1 MWVLPTGVSILLLS
15 VMPIIDHQIFG
26 YLHHVHDFSKKLF
39 DFKTT
44 WEQQVWLPLLK
55 TKFSVI
61 SPFIVHTK
69 LGCQIFVQ
77 IWNQIALVAKYL
89 VARYL
94 ITRYLNS
101 NQIYLVSSQIC
112 LVAKYLVVRYLIL
125 RYLNSNQI
133 NLVSSQIFL
142 GGQIFGRPI
151 FDFKPDLF
159 GFKSVLFGC
168 WIFNFKSDLFL
179 QTAAQGLV
187 SHGWSLILTAHSMM
201 KIMMTMVI

>member
-69 LGCQIFVQ
+69 AWLPDICPNMKSDCFGCQIFG
-77 IWNQIALVAKYL
+77 
-89 VARYL
+89 
-94 ITRYLNS
+94 
-101 NQIYLVSSQIC
+101 C
-112 LVAKYLVVRYLIL
+112 
-125 RYLNSNQI
+125 
-133 NLVSSQIFL
+133 QIFNYK
-142 GGQIFGRPI
+142 IFE
-151 FDFKPDLF
+151 FKPDLF
-159 GFKSVLFGC
+159 GFKSDLFGC
-168 WIFNFKSDLFL
+168 QIFGCQIFNFKIFKFKPD
-179 QTAAQGLV
+179 
-187 SHGWSLILTAHSMM
+187 
-201 KIMMTMVI
+201 